1 MLRFR
6 YGIGVLGNDGGDG
19 SVRDDPGRRGDPDP
33 YEDDTQVVRQRR
45 IEPEPDIVEER
56 YVEPAPVVDRY
67 VEERRVGRP
76 VYEERV
82 TERRAVHDRGHT
94 LSRIARAIYFIFG
107 VIESLIAIRVVLRL
121 LAANRNNPFAELI
134 YGLTGPFVAPFQGL
148 FGSEPNFGQS
158 VFEFSSLAAIVVY
171 ALLAFALV
179 RLLYLFSD

>member
-1 MLRFR
+1 M
-6 YGIGVLGNDGGDG
+6 
-19 SVRDDPGRRGDPDP
+19 RDDPGRRGDPDP
-33 YEDDTQVVRQRR
+33 YEDDTQVVRRQRR

-56 YVEPAPVVDRY
+56 YVDPAPAVDRY

-82 TERRAVHDRGHT
+82 TERRAVRDRGST
-94 LSRIARAIYFIFG
+94 LSRIARAIYFVFG

-148 FGSEPNFGQS
+148 FGTEPNFGQS